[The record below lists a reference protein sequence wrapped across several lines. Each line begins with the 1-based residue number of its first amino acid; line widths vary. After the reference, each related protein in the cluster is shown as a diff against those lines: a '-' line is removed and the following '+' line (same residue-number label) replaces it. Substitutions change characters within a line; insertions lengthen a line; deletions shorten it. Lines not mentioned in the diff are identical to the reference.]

1 MQVLEKNIKGFNL
14 LELLIVIV
22 IMGFVSAVAYPN
34 LSGWSKERKARGAAI
49 KIKSLMEK
57 INAQVQRGNYAF
69 VQVFFIA
76 DATNVQVKS
85 RGMKISTLNSKI
97 NDGGNVW
104 NADATSRCN
113 IISDTYWDDD
123 PDEVSPE
130 AAISDVSKEVDALKE
145 AFASAT
151 NQIQNLTGS
160 LQAATI
166 AAATIKIPENFQVNV
181 DELNNRLASAS
192 VSVSQVQDV
201 YSNIEKSLDGQPEAH
216 RDVVSASDKLVVQL
230 EEMNS
235 LVKQL
240 NEKYSAIS
248 KAMGN

>member
-1 MQVLEKNIKGFNL
+1 MKKKFFIQEKY
-14 LELLIVIV
+14 LELVFGLGASVVIIGALLKITHKDFIFSGNTWLTAGLITEAVIFM
-22 IMGFVSAVAYPN
+22 IAGLRGYAVT
-34 LSGWSKERKARGAAI
+34 G
-49 KIKSLMEK
+49 
-57 INAQVQRGNYAF
+57 
-69 VQVFFIA
+69 
-76 DATNVQVKS
+76 
-85 RGMKISTLNSKI
+85 
-97 NDGGNVW
+97 
-104 NADATSRCN
+104 
-113 IISDTYWDDD
+113 DDD
-123 PDEVSPE
+123 SGEVTPE

-145 AFASAT
+145 AFAGAT
-151 NQIQNLTGS
+151 KQIQNLTGS
-160 LQAATI
+160 LQSATI

-201 YSNIEKSLDGQPEAH
+201 YNNIEKSLDGQPEAH

-240 NEKYSAIS
+240 NEKYSAIA

>member
-1 MQVLEKNIKGFNL
+1 MKKKFFIPEKY
-14 LELLIVIV
+14 LELIFGLGASVVIIGALLKITHKDFIFSGNTWLTAGLITEAVIFM
-22 IMGFVSAVAYPN
+22 IAGF
-34 LSGWSKERKARGAAI
+34 RGYTVTT
-49 KIKSLMEK
+49 E
-57 INAQVQRGNYAF
+57 
-69 VQVFFIA
+69 
-76 DATNVQVKS
+76 
-85 RGMKISTLNSKI
+85 
-97 NDGGNVW
+97 
-104 NADATSRCN
+104 
-113 IISDTYWDDD
+113 DDD

-201 YSNIEKSLDGQPEAH
+201 YNNIEKSLDGQPEAH

>member
-1 MQVLEKNIKGFNL
+1 MKKKFFIPEKY
-14 LELLIVIV
+14 LELFFGLGASVVIIGALLKITHNDFIFSGNTWLTAGLITEAVIFM
-22 IMGFVSAVAYPN
+22 IAGLRGYAV
-34 LSGWSKERKARGAAI
+34 
-49 KIKSLMEK
+49 
-57 INAQVQRGNYAF
+57 
-69 VQVFFIA
+69 
-76 DATNVQVKS
+76 TN
-85 RGMKISTLNSKI
+85 
-97 NDGGNVW
+97 
-104 NADATSRCN
+104 
-113 IISDTYWDDD
+113 DDD
-123 PDEVSPE
+123 EEDVTPE

-145 AFASAT
+145 AFTGAT
-151 NQIQNLTGS
+151 KQIQNLTGS
-160 LQAATI
+160 LQSATI

-201 YSNIEKSLDGQPEAH
+201 YNSIEKSLDGQPQSH

-240 NEKYSAIS
+240 NEKYAAIS

>member
-1 MQVLEKNIKGFNL
+1 MKKKFFIPEKY
-14 LELLIVIV
+14 LELIFGLGASVVIIGALLKITHKDFIFSGNTWLTAGLITEAVIFM
-22 IMGFVSAVAYPN
+22 IAGLRGYAVTNEDDN
-34 LSGWSKERKARGAAI
+34 LG
-49 KIKSLMEK
+49 
-57 INAQVQRGNYAF
+57 
-69 VQVFFIA
+69 
-76 DATNVQVKS
+76 D
-85 RGMKISTLNSKI
+85 
-97 NDGGNVW
+97 
-104 NADATSRCN
+104 
-113 IISDTYWDDD
+113 
-123 PDEVSPE
+123 SPE

-160 LQAATI
+160 LQSATI

-201 YSNIEKSLDGQPEAH
+201 YNNIEKSLDGQPEAH

>member
-1 MQVLEKNIKGFNL
+1 MKKKFFIPEKY
-14 LELLIVIV
+14 LELIFGLGASVVIIGALLKITHKDFIFSGNTWLTAGLITEAVIFM
-22 IMGFVSAVAYPN
+22 IAGLRGYAVTNEDDN
-34 LSGWSKERKARGAAI
+34 LG
-49 KIKSLMEK
+49 
-57 INAQVQRGNYAF
+57 
-69 VQVFFIA
+69 
-76 DATNVQVKS
+76 D
-85 RGMKISTLNSKI
+85 
-97 NDGGNVW
+97 
-104 NADATSRCN
+104 
-113 IISDTYWDDD
+113 
-123 PDEVSPE
+123 SPE

-151 NQIQNLTGS
+151 DQIQNLTGS

-201 YSNIEKSLDGQPEAH
+201 YNNIEKSLDGQPEAH

>member
-1 MQVLEKNIKGFNL
+1 MKKKFFIPEKY
-14 LELLIVIV
+14 LELVFGLGASVVIV
-22 IMGFVSAVAYPN
+22 GALLKITHKDFVFSGNTWLTAGLITEAVIFMIAG
-34 LSGWSKERKARGAAI
+34 LRG
-49 KIKSLMEK
+49 
-57 INAQVQRGNYAF
+57 YA
-69 VQVFFIA
+69 V
-76 DATNVQVKS
+76 TN
-85 RGMKISTLNSKI
+85 
-97 NDGGNVW
+97 
-104 NADATSRCN
+104 
-113 IISDTYWDDD
+113 
-123 PDEVSPE
+123 DEDELTPE
-130 AAISDVSKEVDALKE
+130 TAISDVSKEVDALKE
-145 AFASAT
+145 SFTVAT
-151 NQIQNLTGS
+151 KQIQNLTGS

-166 AAATIKIPENFQVNV
+166 AAATIKIPENFQLNV

-201 YSNIEKSLDGQPEAH
+201 YNNIEKSLDGQPEAH

>member
-1 MQVLEKNIKGFNL
+1 MKKKFFIPEKY
-14 LELLIVIV
+14 LELVFGLGASVVIIGALLKITHKDFIFSGNTWLTAGLITEAVIFM
-22 IMGFVSAVAYPN
+22 IAGLRGYAVT
-34 LSGWSKERKARGAAI
+34 G
-49 KIKSLMEK
+49 
-57 INAQVQRGNYAF
+57 
-69 VQVFFIA
+69 
-76 DATNVQVKS
+76 
-85 RGMKISTLNSKI
+85 
-97 NDGGNVW
+97 
-104 NADATSRCN
+104 
-113 IISDTYWDDD
+113 DDD
-123 PDEVSPE
+123 NGDVTPE

-145 AFASAT
+145 AFVGAT
-151 NQIQNLTGS
+151 KQIQNLTGS
-160 LQAATI
+160 LHSATI

-201 YSNIEKSLDGQPEAH
+201 YNSIEKSLDGQPQAH

-240 NEKYSAIS
+240 NEKYSAIA

>member
-1 MQVLEKNIKGFNL
+1 MKKKFFIPEKY
-14 LELLIVIV
+14 LELVFGLGASVVIIGALLKITHKDFIFSGNTWLTAGLITEAVIFM
-22 IMGFVSAVAYPN
+22 IAGLRGYAVTNEDDN
-34 LSGWSKERKARGAAI
+34 L
-49 KIKSLMEK
+49 
-57 INAQVQRGNYAF
+57 V
-69 VQVFFIA
+69 
-76 DATNVQVKS
+76 D
-85 RGMKISTLNSKI
+85 
-97 NDGGNVW
+97 
-104 NADATSRCN
+104 
-113 IISDTYWDDD
+113 
-123 PDEVSPE
+123 SPE

-151 NQIQNLTGS
+151 DQIQNLTGS

-201 YSNIEKSLDGQPEAH
+201 YNNIEKSLDGQPEAH

>member
-1 MQVLEKNIKGFNL
+1 MKKKFFIPEKY
-14 LELLIVIV
+14 LELVFGLGASVVIIGALLKITHKDFIFSGNTWLTAGLITEAVIFM
-22 IMGFVSAVAYPN
+22 IAGLRGYAVTNEDDN
-34 LSGWSKERKARGAAI
+34 L
-49 KIKSLMEK
+49 
-57 INAQVQRGNYAF
+57 
-69 VQVFFIA
+69 
-76 DATNVQVKS
+76 
-85 RGMKISTLNSKI
+85 
-97 NDGGNVW
+97 DG
-104 NADATSRCN
+104 
-113 IISDTYWDDD
+113 
-123 PDEVSPE
+123 PE

-201 YSNIEKSLDGQPEAH
+201 YNNIEKSLDGQPEAH

>member
-1 MQVLEKNIKGFNL
+1 MSQEITASVVIIGALLKITHKDLIPGIISGNDMLTIGLVTEAVIFLIAGIKGYMTTADSVEP
-14 LELLIVIV
+14 EL
-22 IMGFVSAVAYPN
+22 
-34 LSGWSKERKARGAAI
+34 
-49 KIKSLMEK
+49 
-57 INAQVQRGNYAF
+57 
-69 VQVFFIA
+69 
-76 DATNVQVKS
+76 T
-85 RGMKISTLNSKI
+85 
-97 NDGGNVW
+97 
-104 NADATSRCN
+104 
-113 IISDTYWDDD
+113 
-123 PDEVSPE
+123 PE

-145 AFASAT
+145 AFTAAT
-151 NQIQNLTGS
+151 KQIQNLTGS
-160 LQAATI
+160 LQSATI

-201 YSNIEKSLDGQPEAH
+201 YSSIEKSLDGQPEAH

-240 NEKYSAIS
+240 NEKYSAIA

>member
-1 MQVLEKNIKGFNL
+1 MKKKFFIQEKY
-14 LELLIVIV
+14 LELVFGLGASVVIIGALLKITHKDFIFSGNTWLTAGLITEAVIFM
-22 IMGFVSAVAYPN
+22 IAGLRGYAVT
-34 LSGWSKERKARGAAI
+34 G
-49 KIKSLMEK
+49 
-57 INAQVQRGNYAF
+57 
-69 VQVFFIA
+69 
-76 DATNVQVKS
+76 
-85 RGMKISTLNSKI
+85 
-97 NDGGNVW
+97 
-104 NADATSRCN
+104 
-113 IISDTYWDDD
+113 DDD
-123 PDEVSPE
+123 SSEVTPE

-145 AFASAT
+145 AFAGAT
-151 NQIQNLTGS
+151 KQIQNLTGS
-160 LQAATI
+160 LQSATI

-201 YSNIEKSLDGQPEAH
+201 YNNIEKSLDGQPEAH

>member
-1 MQVLEKNIKGFNL
+1 MKKKFFIPEKY
-14 LELLIVIV
+14 LELVFGLGASVVIIGALLKITHKDFIFSGNTWLTAGLITEAVIFM
-22 IMGFVSAVAYPN
+22 IAGLRGYAVT
-34 LSGWSKERKARGAAI
+34 G
-49 KIKSLMEK
+49 
-57 INAQVQRGNYAF
+57 
-69 VQVFFIA
+69 
-76 DATNVQVKS
+76 
-85 RGMKISTLNSKI
+85 
-97 NDGGNVW
+97 
-104 NADATSRCN
+104 
-113 IISDTYWDDD
+113 DDD
-123 PDEVSPE
+123 SGDVTPE

-145 AFASAT
+145 AFVGAT
-151 NQIQNLTGS
+151 KQIQNLTGS

-192 VSVSQVQDV
+192 ISVSQVQDV
-201 YSNIEKSLDGQPEAH
+201 YNNIEKSLDGQPEAH

-240 NEKYSAIS
+240 NEKYSAIA

>member
-1 MQVLEKNIKGFNL
+1 MKKKFFIPEKY
-14 LELLIVIV
+14 LELIFGLGASVVIIGALLKITHKDFIFSGNTWLTAGLITEAVIFM
-22 IMGFVSAVAYPN
+22 IAGLRGYAVTT
-34 LSGWSKERKARGAAI
+34 E
-49 KIKSLMEK
+49 
-57 INAQVQRGNYAF
+57 
-69 VQVFFIA
+69 
-76 DATNVQVKS
+76 D
-85 RGMKISTLNSKI
+85 
-97 NDGGNVW
+97 DG
-104 NADATSRCN
+104 
-113 IISDTYWDDD
+113 

-145 AFASAT
+145 AFVSAT

-201 YSNIEKSLDGQPEAH
+201 YNNIEKSLDGQPEAH

-235 LVKQL
+235 VVKQL

>member
-1 MQVLEKNIKGFNL
+1 MKKKFFIPEKY
-14 LELLIVIV
+14 LELVFGLGASVVIIGALLKITHKDFIFSGNTWLTAGLITEAVIFM
-22 IMGFVSAVAYPN
+22 IAGLRGYAV
-34 LSGWSKERKARGAAI
+34 
-49 KIKSLMEK
+49 
-57 INAQVQRGNYAF
+57 
-69 VQVFFIA
+69 
-76 DATNVQVKS
+76 TN
-85 RGMKISTLNSKI
+85 
-97 NDGGNVW
+97 
-104 NADATSRCN
+104 
-113 IISDTYWDDD
+113 DDD
-123 PDEVSPE
+123 VTTPE

-145 AFASAT
+145 AFVGAT
-151 NQIQNLTGS
+151 KQIQNLTGS
-160 LQAATI
+160 LQSATI

-201 YSNIEKSLDGQPEAH
+201 YNNIEKSLDGQPEAH